1 MPAAQSCT
9 FRHVHAKP
17 NLLPLDA
24 QHAFA
29 ASLMPLPG
37 QSATASSGEPGRIGT
52 HRASDIAD
60 HPGDS
65 MRIESIVD
73 GVLYQQ
79 GTLSSL
85 RAPADLLAKMTR
97 TLGDIEGDLVV
108 FMGTLPLLHGSFVYG
123 RHWQC
128 SLTLSAGKT
137 QTHRYETK
145 WRNAS
150 CALAV
155 NI

>member
-1 MPAAQSCT
+1 
-9 FRHVHAKP
+9 
-17 NLLPLDA
+17 
-24 QHAFA
+24 
-29 ASLMPLPG
+29 MPLPG